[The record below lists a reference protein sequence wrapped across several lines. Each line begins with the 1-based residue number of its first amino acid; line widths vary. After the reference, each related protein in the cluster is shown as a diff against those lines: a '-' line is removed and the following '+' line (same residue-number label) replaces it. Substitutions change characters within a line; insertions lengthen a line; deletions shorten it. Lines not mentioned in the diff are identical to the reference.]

1 LSDKSVWILSLL
13 VKKVFSLLLLFNTIT
28 IGTITAE
35 TAKAETVITVINK
48 IGLGLDLGILILDS
62 WLLILI
68 PSVKS
73 LLFSFL
79 IFVF

>member
-1 LSDKSVWILSLL
+1 
-13 VKKVFSLLLLFNTIT
+13 LLLLFNTIT

-62 WLLILI
+62 
-68 PSVKS
+68 
-73 LLFSFL
+73 
-79 IFVF
+79 